1 MTFWP
6 HFSLFFQPSGQVQE
20 ECVMLERFES
30 KIHFTEDK
38 FFCVF
43 QHKVYK
49 MCSLYYFVIYTG
61 NLFNI

>member
-1 MTFWP
+1 
-6 HFSLFFQPSGQVQE
+6 
-20 ECVMLERFES
+20 MLERFES